1 MRVWPSLPLLPLLI
15 LTAHLVASSLSAEQN
30 MDEDFDRWLR
40 DIEAEECLRK
50 LKSRV
55 FGNSGCPNLRQKRE
69 VLRQRIAA
77 ESDAHRKF
85 LLRSVLAY
93 ALIHSRD
100 GVADQ
105 GAGCQEYDVLLSEL
119 FEAGEQFLF
128 LTVRRDFLKGC
139 YVTGKKRRSRKG
151 KEFGALCAKMLDD
164 HIHGRTPPA
173 NPIFLARALRATGQW
188 PKAGQ
193 VAKAAVEAS
202 PASPEILMR
211 SGEILAE
218 MFRSVGEKYLLKAIE
233 LAAKDV
239 EVLKSCY
246 RSLSKYYERRT
257 HYPKAFEFQKA
268 YIEACNGRHGYVRVA
283 KLTAECATALGR
295 ESKQEELQA
304 IVEEGLRRS
313 PNGEALLESCEMY
326 FEWQDYARAAELAK
340 RAVET
345 KPDFEDPQ
353 QHKYH
358 AQIML
363 GRALYRLG
371 KKAEAKEQLE
381 QALKDYPGRTPLN
394 VLRLWQ
400 AREALKEFGL
410 QPPPGHPPL

>member
-1 MRVWPSLPLLPLLI
+1 MKVSRFFIVTLLLAFLL
-15 LTAHLVASSLSAEQN
+15 ASPVSAEQHN
-30 MDEDFDRWLR
+30 TEDFDRWMK
-40 DIEAEECLRK
+40 DIESEESLRK

-55 FGNSGCPNLRQKRE
+55 FGNPACADLAPKRDLLRRRVAGE
-69 VLRQRIAA
+69 T
-77 ESDAHRKF
+77 DARRKF

-105 GAGCQEYDVLLSEL
+105 RAGCQEYDALLSEL
-119 FEAGEQFLF
+119 LGGGEQALF
-128 LTVRRDFLKGC
+128 VTVRDDFLKGC

-218 MFRSVGEKYLLKAIE
+218 MFRSIGEEYLLKAVE
-233 LAAKDV
+233 LAANDT

-246 RSLSKYYERRT
+246 RSLSKYYERSG
-257 HYPKAFEFQKA
+257 HYPKAIETQKA
-268 YIEACNGRHGYVRVA
+268 YIEARKGRHGYVRLA
-283 KLTAECATALGR
+283 KLTAGSRRVRRR
-295 ESKQEELQA
+295 ELKPEELQA
-304 IVEEGLRRS
+304 IVEQGLRRS

-326 FEWQDYARAAELAK
+326 LGWQDYARAAELAK

-345 KPDFEDPQ
+345 KPDSEDPQ